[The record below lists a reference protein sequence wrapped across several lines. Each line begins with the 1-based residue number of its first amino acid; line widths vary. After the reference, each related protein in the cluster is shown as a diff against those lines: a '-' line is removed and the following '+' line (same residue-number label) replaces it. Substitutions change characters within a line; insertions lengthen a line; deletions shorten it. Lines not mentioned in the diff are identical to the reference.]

1 MARGVDVI
9 SRKKDMANFERM
21 IPLIMHFAAGVYGDE
36 GKDLSLPYDE
46 QFRLARI
53 KGWSDDKDDPGGET
67 MIDVTLT
74 TYKSW
79 CRQNG
84 RREPSPSDLRN
95 ISYGDWRDVLK
106 RMFWDRCRGDEI
118 ESQGLANLIV
128 DWIWGSGAAR
138 IKDVQWIAG
147 VKTDG
152 IVGKDTLRA
161 LNGGIPEELFS
172 KIYIARV
179 CHYRKSKVAWKYMK
193 GWLRRL
199 EAIRPDGTFLI
210 YGRRIVP
217 FS

>member
-179 CHYRKSKVAWKYMK
+179 CHLPEEQSGVEIYERVA
-193 GWLRRL
+193 
-199 EAIRPDGTFLI
+199 T
-210 YGRRIVP
+210 
-217 FS
+217 SS